1 MSNGWLIKLFFNFC
15 DRWKIAIYGHCTS
28 WMMYRYTIKQFYSF
42 CEKTHCINLFVSIS
56 NQQCASSQFLF
67 WMLQPCFVLK
77 SRPQKKQKN
86 FSSFPLSSRL
96 FSIIVSRF
104 GLLAVGLCSSG
115 QQQSLHF
122 HDFYPKWGIKCHPK
136 CIASNN
142 SKPKWIQKYKYFTDY
157 VCKCNPNWP
166 AWKVQS
172 RNRCNTNSFSRS
184 HKWW

>member
-1 MSNGWLIKLFFNFC
+1 MVLEFWFGHPKCHFGPP
-15 DRWKIAIYGHCTS
+15 KIAKKKPKRPI
-28 WMMYRYTIKQFYSF
+28 
-42 CEKTHCINLFVSIS
+42 L
-56 NQQCASSQFLF
+56 QCASSQFLF
-67 WMLQPCFVLK
+67 WMLQPCFVLM

-122 HDFYPKWGIKCHPK
+122 HDFYPKWDIKCHPK

-142 SKPKWIQKYKYFTDY
+142 SKLKWFQKCKYFTGY
-157 VCKCNPNWP
+157 VCECNLNWP
-166 AWKVQS
+166 AWKMQS
-172 RNRCNTNSFSRS
+172 RNTCNTNSFSRS
-184 HKWW
+184 HKCW

>member
-1 MSNGWLIKLFFNFC
+1 MTENTLFYC
-15 DRWKIAIYGHCTS
+15 IYGDGWKIATYRHCTS

-67 WMLQPCFVLK
+67 WMLQPCFVLM
-77 SRPQKKQKN
+77 SRPQKN
-86 FSSFPLSSRL
+86 FSSFPLSSGL

-122 HDFYPKWGIKCHPK
+122 HDFYPKWDIKCHPK
-136 CIASNN
+136 CCFKQLKAKVV
-142 SKPKWIQKYKYFTDY
+142 SKMQIFYNLCLQM
-157 VCKCNPNWP
+157 
-166 AWKVQS
+166 
-172 RNRCNTNSFSRS
+172 
-184 HKWW
+184 